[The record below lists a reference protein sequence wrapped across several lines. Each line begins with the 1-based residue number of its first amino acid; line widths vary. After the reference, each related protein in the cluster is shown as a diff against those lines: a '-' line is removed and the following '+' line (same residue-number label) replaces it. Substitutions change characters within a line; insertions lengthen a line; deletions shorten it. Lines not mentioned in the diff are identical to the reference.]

1 MGEEC
6 ASCRFSDS
14 FTHPDRVGG
23 QMVSRQRITVSRP
36 KRRRTWAIRPT
47 SRPHSTPKGKK
58 GYDRAQGRKAARD
71 EKDDE

>member
-1 MGEEC
+1 
-6 ASCRFSDS
+6 
-14 FTHPDRVGG
+14 
-23 QMVSRQRITVSRP
+23 MVSRQRITVSRP

-58 GYDRAQGRKAARD
+58 GYDRARGRKGVRD